1 MKSLVFGLSSLA
13 LALILIGCSE
23 PSKKAEEKKE
33 PQKPPEPVTAR
44 TAFQN
49 IFASARMWAL
59 DAEILQMSNVHL
71 DGVKDEPGKFGA
83 WQVAFVSFS
92 RNRVKLFTYA
102 VVEGPGTLH
111 KGVFG
116 TPDEE
121 YVPHGQIR
129 PFLAAALRTDSDQA
143 LKIAMEKAGDY
154 VKKNPGKPVNFLL
167 ELTPDT
173 PAPAWRV
180 IWGESVGTS
189 NFSIYIDAAT
199 GQYMRTMH

>member
-1 MKSLVFGLSSLA
+1 MNNFISRLSPLA

-23 PSKKAEEKKE
+23 LPRKAEEKKE
-33 PQKPPEPVTAR
+33 PEKPPEPVTAR
-44 TAFQN
+44 SAFQH
-49 IFASARMWAL
+49 IFATARTWAL
-59 DAEILQMSNVHL
+59 DAEILQMSNIHL
-71 DGVKDEPGKFGA
+71 AGVKDEPGKFGA

-102 VVEGPGTLH
+102 VVEGPGNLH

-121 YVPHGQIR
+121 YVPRGQGR

-143 LKIAMEKAGDY
+143 LNIAMEKAADY

-167 ELTPDT
+167 ELTPEA
-173 PAPAWRV
+173 PGPAWRV

-199 GQYMRTMH
+199 GQYVRTMH